1 MSENTNASPGLEYNI
16 DIVFCIDITRR
27 MSSLLR
33 EIVRQLDTLV
43 ERLLN
48 RMECKSSSPHQIRV
62 RIIAF
67 GDRNTYNHPIVASSF
82 FVVFPDLQKSDLH
95 SFVSKL
101 RADGGGKGPNPG
113 LDALAIAMA
122 SDWVQQGD
130 RLRHIIVMFT
140 DASAHRLEDRVGEI
154 PPIFRGHIPMSLDQM
169 TDAWEGGGQS
179 ASGVAT
185 RLKQP
190 ARRLILFAPDTYPW
204 ATIGDNWAQ
213 TVFLPSMLGD
223 GLVDLDFEI
232 LIEILAN
239 SV

>member
-1 MSENTNASPGLEYNI
+1 MSENTNASQGLEYNI
-16 DIVFCIDITRR
+16 DIVFCIDLTRR

-33 EIVRQLDTLV
+33 QIEKQLDSLF
-43 ERLLN
+43 ERLLK
-48 RMECKSSSPHQIRV
+48 RMERRSSSPHQIRV

-67 GDRNTYNHPIVASSF
+67 GNSKTDNYPLMASPF
-82 FVVFPDLQKSDLH
+82 YVVFPDLQKSDLH
-95 SFVSKL
+95 TFVSKL
-101 RADGGGKGPNPG
+101 HANGGGKGPNPG

-130 RLRHIIVMFT
+130 RHRHMIVMFT

-169 TDAWEGGGQS
+169 TDVWEGGGQS
-179 ASGVAT
+179 ASGLAT

-223 GLVDLDFEI
+223 GLVGLDFEI